1 MGYPYLRRWFVLAE
15 LIRQI
20 VERKPDEVAVYD
32 ELGTTTWAE
41 LNERSNR
48 LIHALRALG
57 LEVGDRVAL
66 LASNR
71 HEYMEVNLACFN
83 AGWLLVP
90 VNWHLAAREI
100 EYVIED
106 SGVKVVIADPMFLDN
121 AVKASVNAPRKV
133 MLSGAQADGFD
144 AYEDLLADASPDE
157 PPAQSTGGN
166 MFYTSGTTG
175 NPKGVRS
182 TAMQPGSSLDG
193 LQGMIDG
200 LRGLLRILPEAK
212 MFVNSP
218 LYHAG
223 PYAWT
228 MVSGGTGSSIV
239 MRQKFDPQR
248 TIEDLQ
254 NEKVEQAY
262 FVPTHFVRFLKLPD
276 DVKQSFDPSSL
287 RAVFHTGA
295 PCPPDVK
302 RAMIEWWGPVF
313 VDYYGAS
320 EGPGSGTIIDSKE
333 WLSKPGSVG
342 KPLPTCE
349 VWILDDD
356 GKRLGPN
363 EIGQIYFKNLL
374 GADFEYHN
382 ADDKT
387 KSAHLEPGVFTYG
400 DIGYLDDDGYL
411 FLSDRKIDMIVS
423 GGANIYPAEIES
435 VLITHP
441 AVADVAAF
449 GVPNDEF
456 GEEVKVAV
464 QLAEGQRPGEE
475 LEKELREFARER
487 LAGYKVPRSV
497 DFHESFPRTPTGKLQ
512 KRLLRDPYW
521 EGKDRA
527 I

>member
-1 MGYPYLRRWFVLAE
+1 MGYAYPRRWFVLAE
-15 LIRQI
+15 LILPI

-32 ELGTTTWAE
+32 ETGTATWAQM
-41 LNERSNR
+41 NERSNR
-48 LIHALRALG
+48 LIHALRELG
-57 LEVGDRVAL
+57 VEVGDRVAL

-71 HEYMEVNLACFN
+71 REYVEVNLACFN

-106 SGVKVVIADPMFLDN
+106 SGAAVVIADPMFLDN
-121 AVKASVNAPRKV
+121 AVKASVNAPRTV
-133 MLSGAQADGFD
+133 MLSGAEADGFEP
-144 AYEDLLADASPDE
+144 YEDLLAAASPDE
-157 PPAQSTGGN
+157 PPDQSTGGN

-182 TAMQPGSSLDG
+182 TALQPGSPLTG
-193 LQGMIDG
+193 LHGMIDG

-228 MVSGGTGSSIV
+228 MVSGGTGSPIV
-239 MRQKFDPQR
+239 MRQKFDPEK
-248 TIEDLQ
+248 TLGDLQ
-254 NEKVEQAY
+254 NEKIEQAY

-276 DVKQSFDPSSL
+276 DVKKTFDPSSL

-320 EGPGSGTIIDSKE
+320 EGPGSGTIIDSNE

-349 VWILDDD
+349 VWILDDK

-363 EIGQIYFKNLL
+363 ETGQIYFKNLL
-374 GADFEYHN
+374 GADFEYHH

-400 DIGYLDDDGYL
+400 DVGYLDDDGYL

-435 VLITHP
+435 VLISHP

-449 GVPNDEF
+449 GVPNDEY
-456 GEEVKVAV
+456 GEEVKAAV

-475 LEKELREFARER
+475 LENELREYARER
-487 LAGYKVPRSV
+487 LAGYKVPRSI